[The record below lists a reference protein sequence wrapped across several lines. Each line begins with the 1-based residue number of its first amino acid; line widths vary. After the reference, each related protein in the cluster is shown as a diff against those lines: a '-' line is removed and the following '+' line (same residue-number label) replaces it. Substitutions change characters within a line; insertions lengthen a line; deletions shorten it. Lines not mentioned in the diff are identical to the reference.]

1 MKLLRCYIENFGKLH
16 SFHYDFNDGLNVI
29 EKENGFGK
37 TTFATF
43 IKSMFYGLDASKS
56 EKSERKRYTPWQG
69 GVFGGNIDFEI
80 DGKRYRIERFFGSK
94 ASDDTFKIYDLATN
108 LETKDYTENVGEEIF
123 KINKEGYER
132 STYIPQGQIEIEM
145 EDSLNAKLGN
155 ILEGDNDV
163 NTSDVAIKRLSELM
177 KEYKKIGNKGLLNE
191 KKELLNQKERE
202 LEKSKF
208 DSENLDIKEKKLN
221 EIKEKLDENETKRTE
236 TQDKLS
242 KVIEQGRKQAKLET
256 YNNILESLKGKQE
269 RYDEL
274 NSFLNDGEPK
284 GNEFQ
289 SLNTRIVEIEDK
301 IQIEENNKK
310 EIETKKEELNGL
322 YKKQIMLWK
331 TLTIVSAVVIL
342 IGLVLLFLNIPKYI
356 GAIIGIIGIGLL
368 VFSVIKYKDRNI
380 NIQIE
385 NLKKSFEDI
394 DKNIEN
400 LNSLKQE
407 VEDSKSRML
416 AYLKNELTLSFAELE
431 NVKKQKNDFEEANN
445 IDNLKRNEIDENISE
460 EELNQEI
467 IKLSNNINDLID
479 EKNQVKNQIEFL
491 ENKIDENEYLENDI
505 QNLKED
511 IVHLEEKYS
520 ILDKTKSLLE
530 TAKNSFSSN
539 YLKDMQEGFEKY
551 FNLIDDKELK
561 TDIDINLGVK
571 LDINGSKKEA
581 KYFSAGYKDLI
592 YICMRLSLVKA
603 LFKGELPFVIL
614 DDPFVNL
621 DNEKTKKAI
630 SLLKEFSK
638 YYQVIY
644 FVCNNSRI

>member
-1 MKLLRCYIENFGKLH
+1 MKLLKCYIENFGTLH

-94 ASDDTFKIYDLATN
+94 ASEDTFKIYDLSTN

-163 NTSDVAIKRLSELM
+163 NTSDVAIKRLSDLM

-208 DSENLDIKEKKLN
+208 DLENLEIKEKKLN
-221 EIKEKLDENETKRTE
+221 EIKERLNENETKRTE
-236 TQDKLS
+236 KQDKLS

-256 YNNILESLKGKQE
+256 YNHILESLKGKQE
-269 RYDEL
+269 RYNEL
-274 NSFLNDGEPK
+274 NNFLNDGEPK

-289 SLNTRIVEIEDK
+289 SLNTKITELEDK
-301 IQIEENNKK
+301 IQTEENNKK
-310 EIETKKEELNGL
+310 EIGNKEEELNNS
-322 YKKQIMLWK
+322 YKKQIKIWK
-331 TLTIVSAVVIL
+331 SLIFISAVAIL
-342 IGLVLLFLNIPKYI
+342 IGLILLFINIPK
-356 GAIIGIIGIGLL
+356 AIGIILGILGIGLL
-368 VFSVIKYKDRNI
+368 VFSIIKYRDRNI
-380 NIQIE
+380 NLQIDA
-385 NLKKSFEDI
+385 LKKSFVDI
-394 DKNIEN
+394 EKNIEN

-416 AYLKNELTLSFAELE
+416 AYLKNELTASLAELE
-431 NVKKQKNDFEEANN
+431 NIKKQKSDFEEANN
-445 IDNLKRNEIDENISE
+445 IENLKKNEFDEKVSE
-460 EELNQEI
+460 EELNQDI
-467 IKLSNNINDLID
+467 IKLSNHINDLMD

-491 ENKIDENEYLENDI
+491 ENKIDENEYL
-505 QNLKED
+505 
-511 IVHLEEKYS
+511 VHLEEKYS
-520 ILDKTKSLLE
+520 ILDKTKTLLE
-530 TAKNSFSSN
+530 TAKNSFSTN
-539 YLKDMQEGFEKY
+539 YLKDMQDGFEKY

-561 TDIDINLGVK
+561 TAIDINLGVK
-571 LDINGSKKEA
+571 LDVNGSKKEV
-581 KYFSAGYKDLI
+581 KYFSAGYKDLL

-603 LFKGELPFVIL
+603 LFKDELPFVAIF
-614 DDPFVNL
+614 P
-621 DNEKTKKAI
+621 TK
-630 SLLKEFSK
+630 EP
-638 YYQVIY
+638 Q
-644 FVCNNSRI
+644 